1 MKHVYK
7 YILTLVAILMVT
19 SNAWAATETWNGGVA
34 VGAGKGSA
42 TVELYN
48 DGLISDTKEE
58 TATSTNSTV
67 ASFSKTETTSIFN
80 LSIDKRYMK
89 FTATKADGYEFTGW
103 FSNAACTQSYST
115 DNPYQTSSNNKSLD
129 LTLYAKFTPHTYTV
143 NYNGNGA
150 TSGSMNSHTLVF
162 DQTEKLNANQYKR
175 IYTITYINDDATSTN
190 TATAT
195 YTGWSTNEDG
205 TGTSYTDQA
214 DMRDFLLSH
223 NDGTLNLYA
232 KWTLANITLPSP
244 TKEGYILEGW
254 YDSNGKVGNAGDEIT
269 PTSDMTLTAYWIQK
283 FTPNLQGPSEIT
295 MQVADTTL
303 VDFIFENV
311 SQDKPSENS
320 GDFHFTITHSPD
332 NTSKEGSPNRNVVI
346 SYDPSTNNIIAL
358 NSGTAT
364 ITFIQEEIDTYYTD
378 TLRSTITVS
387 KQTSSFTLNFAN
399 EYYVDD
405 EINDSTFLTNATNS
419 EVAIQVSDKTTDN
432 RALFTY
438 NGSVLKANGAP
449 INADSETTTI
459 TVTQPENYKWTS
471 YTQEQTVTVKKHQ
484 TNFSWNDGESLECYV
499 DDQTDITNLYTK
511 ASDNT
516 LPVNFN
522 VEVVERGYGN
532 TDVVTLE
539 NGVLKAI
546 GEGKVV
552 VTASQAVDRKW
563 TDFSTPIT
571 INVKRYDVSATL
583 NPTTTVWNATHSNPF
598 SVSISPA
605 NGETITDFIVGE
617 SSNSAIA
624 TYNASSKT
632 IQTYYTSGSADFQI
646 TRPEDRKYNALNQ
659 TLTLTVKASTAS
671 CDIFTDP
678 IERNF
683 STGVTDFTGHA
694 GYAYEIP
701 ENVRAYADSVYIT
714 AKRNGSN
721 YFFLQYSTNG
731 GSQWTDFPEGELNLS
746 TSYQTFGL
754 KIPEGK
760 TVTHIR
766 PYAKT
771 GATQRK
777 DYKDFRVTRKTDLS
791 TTPEFKDNATL
802 VLPPV
807 AINQSS
813 SNTFT
818 LNWSTCSDISIS
830 CDNSKFTVSD
840 KNGTRINSI
849 TTDEGQQE
857 FVVSCNTSELG
868 TFEGTITIYNQA
880 EKVTIPVS
888 CTVNPR
894 WIPEFTGSTTYSKLV
909 DDTWVADFT
918 FKNTETA
925 KPSAETSAPFYFTID
940 HQSFVNTDRSTRNP
954 EHLDEVISYD
964 PETYK
969 ITAHNA
975 GTAILTF
982 TQKDTPGYFPGSYSC
997 TITVAKNETNFE
1009 LNLADLYLVDAEVPT
1024 ANILKN
1030 KSNNEV
1036 DIQVSDITTNDRHL
1050 FTYDGTKLK
1059 ANGDQLQADS
1069 ETTTITVSQPETY
1082 KWTGKTLTKDVTV
1095 KKYDSQFSF
1104 TKEGADYVCKIDDII
1119 SESDFYS
1126 LATDHEIPAIINV
1139 EILETANEDH
1149 PEVLIFNEENRH
1161 WEAKSA
1167 GKAKVTISQPENRKW
1182 TAYTGTRIVEIQKH
1196 TPIFTWNDPVYFNR
1210 TISDYFTTNNNPN
1223 DSEYATDIVISQEST
1238 DPDVAIIYFNQ
1249 EDETDKHTLNLT
1261 TYYKETTPAS
1271 STTVTVSQ
1279 AENWYWYAKE
1289 DTHTITPQNR
1299 NNHISN
1305 TPITET
1311 NLNDFKIEYQDPW
1324 NNPWTSDGIHFGQGG
1339 IGSGDGGY
1347 NWNDKYIIIEFTGVP
1362 DELSFITTATQPVL
1376 GMGGSTTGNNSN
1388 LFFYVSEGTSATNWT
1403 KTWEYTERDND
1414 IKVKLNPNTRFLK
1427 LCFTGN
1433 LEGWFKNVRITE
1445 LNQFDAVPNSLDF
1458 GTVSVTDNTS
1468 KSLTFNIAYAN
1479 AGYKVNI
1486 ELDREAG
1493 RTWADEE
1500 AYNLAKQYIEITPE
1514 FIGTIGGE
1522 KSGTSEA
1529 ITVRLHSDDQSGY
1542 TIPDDARIKIYDEVG
1557 HTTYVSLKG
1566 LIEKSTQSIT
1576 WNAYF
1581 SLTEPIQIPLSTDW
1595 VSKAAEASSNLPVKY
1610 KSSDTEVIEVSDDGS
1625 KFKPKNE
1632 GNATITAYQEGN
1644 SQYGYVES
1652 TKNVKV
1658 TKKNIQLIGWTDDL
1672 SDIIFEENTPDITLN
1687 AGVYIIDVVNNTF
1700 EYSAD
1705 QTAKLV
1711 YTVGEGG
1718 SSVVTVEGNTLH
1730 IIGLG
1735 ETTLTATIEADEF
1748 HEGTTM
1754 TIPVVVRE
1762 PAIGCEDILLLD
1774 HTAQIEFFQM
1784 NTNQITKDAIAL
1796 DRTKGIPGYLL
1807 FQHKGERWASIF
1819 YTGSIKA
1826 QQSTDGGSNWTDV
1839 PGSTITP
1846 TIGSFITTDSLP
1858 LDQNATHIRFV
1869 RPSGGQGHHFVKDI
1883 KVAPAQYLKANTTSI
1898 DFESINMGGT
1908 YTKTFTLSYSN
1919 IKSPLIATTSS
1930 KDVTVNLNRLGE
1942 CGQFGEKEITV
1953 TWKPNNNKNQ
1963 SVTFQDTLAN
1973 LSVTVNLMA
1982 NIQLRKQKIV
1992 WENPPTVIWDYT
2004 DIDNR
2009 PTHTR
2014 DVNNNELIDLPIT
2027 YKVTEGTDCAY
2038 FEDNMFFI
2046 INEGSITIQASNP
2059 GNEEYLAV
2067 DSTYQITIQGIPPT
2081 FIGGAENDL
2090 WSTKANWVNEAKPD
2104 ETQTASITAPVTINE
2119 EEINVNKV
2127 RVASAGSI
2135 HITSTGGLTVG
2146 EGGVQCV
2153 TTDGSAIIIDN
2164 LHSGAGFFRISP
2176 DCEDELPR
2184 ITMRYQTQS
2193 TLDNGANKDAT
2204 WQYIGA
2210 PGNNATVY
2218 VDYNTWLYKHEEA
2231 SADWVVEK
2239 RMDSVALGAFHGYS
2253 ITQYGQPTYEWTA
2266 DFTNANCTIPL
2277 TYSKNG
2283 RSGRHIIANSYTA
2296 PINVAAF
2303 NGDEFTY
2310 LEGMSD
2316 KYRIEKTLYLYN
2328 SGSWNQWHEQD
2339 SLGTGTNTDG
2349 TNTPGQYYA
2358 IPVLA
2363 AGENYLDGLQTT
2375 ITPMQGIYLRVR
2387 SKTPLDEL
2395 PEAGEQVGNL
2405 ILNYERLVMGSDHE
2419 MHRPMRAPQRTTS
2432 SAMQDPN
2439 FRRVRI
2445 VATSENSG
2453 ADRVYIIQDN
2463 INTRKYNNGYDA
2475 PNQETKGLVN
2485 IYTNESGGKME
2496 VSCSNNIDSMYIGF
2510 MAGEDQTYTLHF
2522 GSIIGNIFYL
2532 DDLTTGE
2539 TINIVEGGTY
2549 TFNAEPQ
2556 STNDKRFLLRM
2567 PRVSSNADALNNAK
2581 IWSVDKILYV
2591 DNAILPSPLTIY
2603 DVSGHH
2609 ILSDIVDSPQFSI
2622 DLSHLLEG
2630 VYLVRVNN
2638 QVYKFISK

>member
-1 MKHVYK
+1 MKQFLRYT
-7 YILTLVAILMVT
+7 LTLVAILIAT
-19 SNAWAATETWNGGVA
+19 TNAWAATETWKGGVA

-48 DGLISDTKEE
+48 DGTFSDTKEK
-58 TATSTNSTV
+58 TAKSTNSTV
-67 ASFSKTETTSIFN
+67 ASFSQSESTSISN
-80 LSIDKRYMK
+80 WTIDSRYMK
-89 FTATKADGYEFTGW
+89 FTATKAEGYEFAGW
-103 FSNAACTQSYST
+103 FSDAACTQSYST
-115 DNPYQTSSNNKSLD
+115 ANPYQTSSSNKSLT

-150 TSGSMNSHTLVF
+150 TNGSMSSQTLVF
-162 DQTEKLNANQYKR
+162 DQTEKLNANQYAR
-175 IYTITYINDDATSTN
+175 TYTITYNNDGAISTT

-195 YTGWSTNEDG
+195 YGGWSTNADG
-205 TGTSYTDQA
+205 TGTSYTDKA
-214 DMRDFLLSH
+214 DMRNFLLS
-223 NDGTLNLYA
+223 NNAGTLNLYA

-269 PTSDMTLTAYWIQK
+269 PTSDMTLTALWIQRY
-283 FTPNLQGPSEIT
+283 TPIIQGATEISMLVEET
-295 MQVADTTL
+295 KPADYT
-303 VDFIFENV
+303 FENV
-311 SQDKPSENS
+311 SQAKPSENS
-320 GDFHFTITHSPD
+320 GNFYYTITHSPD
-332 NTSKEGSPNRNVVI
+332 NTSKEGSPNRNLVI
-346 SYDPSTNNIIAL
+346 SYDPSTNKIIAL

-364 ITFIQEEIDTYYTD
+364 ITFIQEETDTYYTD
-378 TLRSTITVS
+378 TLRSTIIVS
-387 KQTSSFTLNFAN
+387 KNTSYFTLNFAN
-399 EYYVDD
+399 EYFVDD
-405 EINDSTFLTNATNS
+405 QIPQSTFLVSPTNT
-419 EVAIQVSDKTTDN
+419 EVAI
-432 RALFTY
+432 
-438 NGSVLKANGAP
+438 SV
-449 INADSETTTI
+449 ADSKGYFSYTSDNLIANCLTLLPADNDQTTI
-459 TVTQPENYKWTS
+459 TITQPENYKWTS
-471 YTQEQTVTVKKHQ
+471 YTQEKTVTVKKHQ
-484 TNFSWNDGESLECYV
+484 TNFAWNNGESLECYV

-522 VEVVERGYGN
+522 IEVIERGYGN

-617 SSNSAIA
+617 SSNSTVA

-632 IQTYYTSGSADFQI
+632 IQTYYTSGSADFQV
-646 TRPEDRKYNALNQ
+646 TRLEDRKYNALNK
-659 TLTLTVKASTAS
+659 TLTLTVNASKESCPILEDNNERSWSTINNSGTYTIPSGRPDSLFFQAKRTAIWGIS
-671 CDIFTDP
+671 NTSNFYAEYSTDNSNWTRAMTIDLGSTNTWYNLKCDI
-678 IERNF
+678 
-683 STGVTDFTGHA
+683 
-694 GYAYEIP
+694 P
-701 ENVRAYADSVYIT
+701 ET
-714 AKRNGSN
+714 AKYIR
-721 YFFLQYSTNG
+721 F
-731 GSQWTDFPEGELNLS
+731 
-746 TSYQTFGL
+746 
-754 KIPEGK
+754 
-760 TVTHIR
+760 VT
-766 PYAKT
+766 YT
-771 GATQRK
+771 GATGNKQIRNV
-777 DYKDFRVTRKTDLS
+777 RVTRKEKINPS
-791 TTPEFKDNATL
+791 IAEGETL
-802 VLPPV
+802 KLPTV
-807 AINQSS
+807 AFGKPS

-818 LNWSTCSDISIS
+818 LDWSTCTDIKIESS
-830 CDNSKFTVSD
+830 NSKFTI
-840 KNGTRINSI
+840 GTTPGNASKVFNLPDADGNQ
-849 TTDEGQQE
+849 TFT
-857 FVVSCNTSELG
+857 VYCNTSEIG
-868 TFEGTITIYNQA
+868 IYTGTITIYNQSR
-880 EKVTIPVS
+880 KVSFNVTD
-888 CTVNPR
+888 TVNDKWTPVM
-894 WIPEFTGSTTYSKLV
+894 TGEESYSKKV
-909 DDTWVADFT
+909 GNTWTTNFT

-925 KPSAETSAPFYFTID
+925 TPSADKSAPFYFEID
-940 HQSFVNTDRSTRNP
+940 HKSFVNTDRLTRNP
-954 EHLDEVISYD
+954 NHLDEVISYNPD
-964 PETYK
+964 TYE

-975 GTAILTF
+975 GTAVLTF
-982 TQKDTPGYFPGSYSC
+982 VQQGNDGYYYSSRSC
-997 TITVAKNETNFE
+997 TITIDKNT
-1009 LNLADLYLVDAEVPT
+1009 PT
-1024 ANILKN
+1024 
-1030 KSNNEV
+1030 
-1036 DIQVSDITTNDRHL
+1036 
-1050 FTYDGTKLK
+1050 
-1059 ANGDQLQADS
+1059 
-1069 ETTTITVSQPETY
+1069 
-1082 KWTGKTLTKDVTV
+1082 
-1095 KKYDSQFSF
+1095 
-1104 TKEGADYVCKIDDII
+1104 
-1119 SESDFYS
+1119 
-1126 LATDHEIPAIINV
+1126 
-1139 EILETANEDH
+1139 
-1149 PEVLIFNEENRH
+1149 
-1161 WEAKSA
+1161 
-1167 GKAKVTISQPENRKW
+1167 
-1182 TAYTGTRIVEIQKH
+1182 
-1196 TPIFTWNDPVYFNR
+1196 FTWKDPIYFNQ

-1223 DSEYATDIVISQEST
+1223 ESEHATDIVISQEST

-1249 EDETDKHTLNLT
+1249 EDETDKHTLDLT

-1299 NNHISN
+1299 NNQVEFTLTQENYIRDFQVEYVDPAAN
-1305 TPITET
+1305 NKTPMGP
-1311 NLNDFKIEYQDPW
+1311 DWQD
-1324 NNPWTSDGIHFGQGG
+1324 GG
-1339 IGSGDGGY
+1339 IYFGGEGALDGNEGW
-1347 NWNDKYIIIEFTGVP
+1347 NWDEKYIIIKFSGIP
-1362 DELSFITTATQPVL
+1362 DTLTFDASRSDAATRTIKLS
-1376 GMGGSTTGNNSN
+1376 
-1388 LFFYVSEGTSATNWT
+1388 VSEGTSKDNLTEIWSNSTNST
-1403 KTWEYTERDND
+1403 NNGIEC
-1414 IKVKLNPNTRFLK
+1414 KLNPGTRFLK
-1427 LCFTGN
+1427 FSYTGN
-1433 LEGWFKNVRITE
+1433 LWGLFKNINVTE

-1500 AYNLAKQYIEITPE
+1500 AYNLAKQYIEITPD

-1595 VSKAAEASSNLPVKY
+1595 VFKAASASSNLPVKY
-1610 KSSDTEVIEVSDDGS
+1610 KSSDTEVIEVSDDGLS
-1625 KFKPKNE
+1625 FKPKNE
-1632 GNATITAYQEGN
+1632 GNATITAYQDGN

-1652 TKNVKV
+1652 TKNVQV

-1711 YTVGEGG
+1711 YTIGEGG
-1718 SSVVTVEGNTLH
+1718 NSVVTVEGNTLH

-1774 HTAQIEFFQM
+1774 HPAQIEFFQM

-1807 FQHKGERWASIF
+1807 FKHSGERWTLF
-1819 YTGSIKA
+1819 YTGPIKA
-1826 QQSTDGGSNWTDV
+1826 QQSTDGGNNWTDV

-1898 DFESINMGGT
+1898 DFESINMGGS

-1919 IKSPLIATTSS
+1919 IKSPLIATSSS
-1930 KDVTVNLNRLGE
+1930 KDVTVTPNRLGE
-1942 CGQFGEKEITV
+1942 CGQFGEQEITV
-1953 TWKPNNNKNQ
+1953 TWKPNNNQNQ
-1963 SVTFQDTLAN
+1963 SVTFQDTLAD

-1992 WENPPTVIWDYT
+1992 WENRQSVIWDYT

-2027 YKVTEGTDCAY
+2027 YEVTEGTDRAY

-2046 INEGSITIQASNP
+2046 INEGNITIKASNP

-2090 WSTKANWVNEAKPD
+2090 WSTDANWVNGAKPD
-2104 ETQTASITAPVTINE
+2104 ETQTASITAPVTIQDE
-2119 EEINVNKV
+2119 KINVNKV

-2135 HITSTGGLTVG
+2135 HITSTGGLTIG
-2146 EGGVQCV
+2146 EGGIQTV
-2153 TTDGSAIIIDN
+2153 TTDGSAIVIDN

-2184 ITMRYQTQS
+2184 ITMRYQTNS
-2193 TLDNGANKDAT
+2193 TLDNGANKNAE

-2210 PGNNATVY
+2210 PGEDASVH
-2218 VDYNTWLYKHEEA
+2218 VDYNTWLYRLDE
-2231 SADWVVEK
+2231 SQADWVL
-2239 RMDSVALGAFHGYS
+2239 MPQLNNHTLDPFQGYAL
-2253 ITQYGQPTYEWTA
+2253 TQYGQPTYEW
-2266 DFTNANCTIPL
+2266 NAQMINRNCTIPL
-2277 TYSKNG
+2277 TYHFDG
-2283 RSGRHIIANSYTA
+2283 RKGQNLIANSYTA
-2296 PINVAAF
+2296 PIDVTQMTSKDF
-2303 NGDEFTY
+2303 QMIDGQSEYYHITQ
-2310 LEGMSD
+2310 
-2316 KYRIEKTLYLYN
+2316 TLYLYN
-2328 SGSWNQWHEQD
+2328 SGSWNAWHTQD
-2339 SLGTGTNTDG
+2339 SLGTGINLDGNNT
-2349 TNTPGQYYA
+2349 TPGQYYA

-2363 AGENYLDGLQTT
+2363 VAEGYIPERPT
-2375 ITPMQGIYLRVR
+2375 IAPMQGIYVRVR
-2387 SKTPLDEL
+2387 AKKTGGDTH
-2395 PEAGEQVGNL
+2395 VGN
-2405 ILNYERLVMGSDHE
+2405 IIFNYDRIVMGEGHD
-2419 MHRPMRAPQRTTS
+2419 MHRPMRAPQTTDQNTS
-2432 SAMQDPN
+2432 DDL

-2445 VATSENSG
+2445 VANSSNSG
-2453 ADRVYIIQDN
+2453 SDRLYIIQAH
-2463 INTRKYNNGYDA
+2463 NTTRNYDNGYDA
-2475 PNQETKGLVN
+2475 PNQATQGIVN
-2485 IYTNESGGKME
+2485 IYTYESGGKME
-2496 VSCSNNIDSMYIGF
+2496 VSCANNIDSTYIGF
-2510 MAGEDQTYTLHF
+2510 MAGEDRTYTLHF
-2522 GSIIGNIFYL
+2522 NTIVGETL
-2532 DDLTTGE
+2532 CLQDLTTGE
-2539 TINIVEGGTY
+2539 KINIVEGGTY
-2549 TFNAEPQ
+2549 TFEAEPQ
-2556 STNDKRFLLRM
+2556 STNNQRFLLLA
-2567 PRVSSNADALNNAK
+2567 PQGIKSDIDEIDSVNIWYSNRTLYITNAADNSTLQ
-2581 IWSVDKILYV
+2581 L
-2591 DNAILPSPLTIY
+2591 Y
-2603 DVSGHH
+2603 DVSGHQIFSTTIH
-2609 ILSDIVDSPQFSI
+2609 HTPYTVD
-2622 DLSHLLEG
+2622 LTHLNEG
-2630 VYLVRVNN
+2630 VYMARVNN
-2638 QVYKFISK
+2638 QVYKFVCK